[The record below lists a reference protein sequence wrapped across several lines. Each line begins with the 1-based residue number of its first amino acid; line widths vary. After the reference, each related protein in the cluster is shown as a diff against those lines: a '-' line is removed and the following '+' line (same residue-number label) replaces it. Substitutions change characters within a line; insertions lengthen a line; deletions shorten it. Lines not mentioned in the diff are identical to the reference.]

1 MEAKWARRIGVLAT
15 TAALTA
21 ASIGYAI
28 ISENGQLASSGT
40 TPVETSGPQSNSS
53 TIIPRGDYIPLALPG
68 DNRIELIPLTGT
80 PPEPVVQPD
89 PSIPRIE
96 QASTNRVLN
105 AELIPLARPG
115 DDKPELIPLA
125 HPVEEIVFREV

>member
-15 TAALTA
+15 TTALTA
-21 ASIGYAI
+21 VGIGYAI
-28 ISENGQLASSGT
+28 ISENGQPTSNGT
-40 TPVETSGPQSNSS
+40 APIETSGPQNNSS

-89 PSIPRIE
+89 PNILRIE
-96 QASTNRVLN
+96 QASANGILN

-125 HPVEEIVFREV
+125 HPVEEIVFREI